1 MAQQAIV
8 TPRRAP
14 VARPR
19 TASTTLPPVTPTPR
33 RAAAPKA
40 PSASAGA
47 AARTTKDRAAQET
60 RRVKATAAT
69 QAKQVKGTAVGQTK
83 VVARTANQD
92 VRELADTVRS
102 SADQVKGELT
112 GQVREMLAE
121 TQGQVQQQADVQAG
135 RLADT
140 LWQVGTQAVALSEGR
155 PEQAGPLVD
164 YAEQAAEWLDNCA
177 SHIEERGVEGL
188 ATDVVDFAR
197 RRPAVFLAGAAVV
210 GLGVGRLIRSGAVSS
225 DGDSDGLPELEA

>member
-14 VARPR
+14 AARPR
-19 TASTTLPPVTPTPR
+19 KANTTPPDTPTSR
-33 RAAAPKA
+33 RAATPKA
-40 PSASAGA
+40 RSAPAGTA
-47 AARTTKDRAAQET
+47 AKTTKKRAAQET
-60 RRVKATAAT
+60 RRVKATART

-92 VRELADTVRS
+92 ARELADSVRS

-112 GQVREMLAE
+112 GQVREMFAE
-121 TQGQVQQQADVQAG
+121 TQDQLQEQADMQAG

-164 YAEQAAEWLDNCA
+164 YAEQAAEWLDYCA
-177 SHIEERGVEGL
+177 SHIEERGLEGL

-210 GLGVGRLIRSGAVSS
+210 GFGVGRLIRSGAVSS
-225 DGDSDGLPELEA
+225 DGDSDGLDELGA